1 MTPKQ
6 LSNPWIVMLIIWAL
20 VNGLVPHVFAQ
31 SSGSYRLKNYEFG
44 GGGEKDLSSPSY
56 QLMGI
61 VGEVAGEQ
69 TSGQYGV
76 NAGLAWVNQ
85 ANVPGAPTVVN
96 TGNWYNKLQMT
107 INKWSGDPSDTTY
120 TVMASTDNFVSDIRY
135 VQSDQTL
142 SAVLGAEDVQ
152 TYSAWGGASGIMVIG
167 LDPTTTYAFRV
178 KSTSG
183 AYTDS
188 RWSANAS
195 VATSDLELSFDID
208 VGGVSDPGETSA
220 PYAVAFGS
228 LTPGTVTTATDHI
241 WMDVS
246 TNAEAGASVY
256 VHDQNA
262 GLKSSSLNYTVPA
275 VSNNLTSVS
284 EGFGLQ
290 NVSKAQLSGGPLE
303 YASPFDGTSNSVGAV
318 STTIR
323 EIFHTNSSS
332 IDQGRG
338 AVALKA
344 KVSAVTPGSND
355 YADTIVMIV
364 SASF

>member
-1 MTPKQ
+1 
-6 LSNPWIVMLIIWAL
+6 
-20 VNGLVPHVFAQ
+20 
-31 SSGSYRLKNYEFG
+31 
-44 GGGEKDLSSPSY
+44 
-56 QLMGI
+56 
-61 VGEVAGEQ
+61 
-69 TSGQYGV
+69 
-76 NAGLAWVNQ
+76 
-85 ANVPGAPTVVN
+85 
-96 TGNWYNKLQMT
+96 
-107 INKWSGDPSDTTY
+107 
-120 TVMASTDNFVSDIRY
+120 
-135 VQSDQTL
+135 
-142 SAVLGAEDVQ
+142 
-152 TYSAWGGASGIMVIG
+152 
-167 LDPTTTYAFRV
+167 
-178 KSTSG
+178 
-183 AYTDS
+183 
-188 RWSANAS
+188 
-195 VATSDLELSFDID
+195 
-208 VGGVSDPGETSA
+208 
-220 PYAVAFGS
+220 
-228 LTPGTVTTATDHI
+228 
-241 WMDVS
+241 MDVS